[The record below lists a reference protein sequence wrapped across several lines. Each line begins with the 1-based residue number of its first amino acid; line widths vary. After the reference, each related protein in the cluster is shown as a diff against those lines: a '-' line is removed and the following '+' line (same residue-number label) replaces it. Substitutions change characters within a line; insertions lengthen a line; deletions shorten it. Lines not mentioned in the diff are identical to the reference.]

1 MADDAG
7 QRAIHLD
14 DSYFCRH
21 WLFAV
26 LDREKAGLIFFPH
39 SITPPLIDYSRL
51 QTVLST
57 YLPIFVFHF
66 FEVWLINFSIFYL
79 QDYSCFTSIF
89 TSMNALKNKVQ
100 LIGHLGS
107 KLDLKSLESGK
118 SVGNVSLAT
127 SEVYKNQKGE
137 RVEETIWHNLVV
149 WDKTAENLAKFTDK
163 GSEIAVEGKLTNRS
177 YTDKNGD
184 KKTVTEIVVNE
195 FLLLDKKPK
204 GQ

>member
-1 MADDAG
+1 
-7 QRAIHLD
+7 
-14 DSYFCRH
+14 
-21 WLFAV
+21 
-26 LDREKAGLIFFPH
+26 
-39 SITPPLIDYSRL
+39 
-51 QTVLST
+51 
-57 YLPIFVFHF
+57 
-66 FEVWLINFSIFYL
+66 
-79 QDYSCFTSIF
+79 
-89 TSMNALKNKVQ
+89 MNAIKNKVQ

-163 GSEIAVEGKLTNRS
+163 GSEIAIEGKLTNRS

-184 KKTVTEIVVNE
+184 KKGITEIVVNE

-204 GQ
+204 ENK

>member
-1 MADDAG
+1 
-7 QRAIHLD
+7 
-14 DSYFCRH
+14 
-21 WLFAV
+21 
-26 LDREKAGLIFFPH
+26 
-39 SITPPLIDYSRL
+39 
-51 QTVLST
+51 
-57 YLPIFVFHF
+57 
-66 FEVWLINFSIFYL
+66 
-79 QDYSCFTSIF
+79 
-89 TSMNALKNKVQ
+89 MNALKNKVQ

-107 KLDLKSLESGK
+107 KLDLKNLESGK

-184 KKTVTEIVVNE
+184 KKLVTEIVVNE

-204 GQ
+204 EQ

>member
-1 MADDAG
+1 
-7 QRAIHLD
+7 
-14 DSYFCRH
+14 
-21 WLFAV
+21 
-26 LDREKAGLIFFPH
+26 
-39 SITPPLIDYSRL
+39 
-51 QTVLST
+51 
-57 YLPIFVFHF
+57 
-66 FEVWLINFSIFYL
+66 
-79 QDYSCFTSIF
+79 
-89 TSMNALKNKVQ
+89 MNALKNKVQ

-107 KLDLKSLESGK
+107 KLDLKNLESGK

-163 GSEIAVEGKLTNRS
+163 GSEIAIEGKLTNRS

-184 KKTVTEIVVNE
+184 KKLVTEIIVNE

-204 GQ
+204 DH

>member
-1 MADDAG
+1 
-7 QRAIHLD
+7 
-14 DSYFCRH
+14 
-21 WLFAV
+21 
-26 LDREKAGLIFFPH
+26 
-39 SITPPLIDYSRL
+39 
-51 QTVLST
+51 
-57 YLPIFVFHF
+57 
-66 FEVWLINFSIFYL
+66 
-79 QDYSCFTSIF
+79 
-89 TSMNALKNKVQ
+89 MNALKNKVQ

-107 KLDLKSLESGK
+107 KLDLKNLESGK

-184 KKTVTEIVVNE
+184 KKLVTEIVVNE

-204 GQ
+204 DH

>member
-1 MADDAG
+1 
-7 QRAIHLD
+7 
-14 DSYFCRH
+14 
-21 WLFAV
+21 
-26 LDREKAGLIFFPH
+26 
-39 SITPPLIDYSRL
+39 
-51 QTVLST
+51 
-57 YLPIFVFHF
+57 
-66 FEVWLINFSIFYL
+66 
-79 QDYSCFTSIF
+79 
-89 TSMNALKNKVQ
+89 MNALKNKVQ

-107 KLDLKSLESGK
+107 KLDLKNLESGK

-137 RVEETIWHNLVV
+137 RVEETIWHNLVA

-184 KKTVTEIVVNE
+184 KKLVTEIVVNE

-204 GQ
+204 EQ

>member
-1 MADDAG
+1 
-7 QRAIHLD
+7 
-14 DSYFCRH
+14 
-21 WLFAV
+21 
-26 LDREKAGLIFFPH
+26 
-39 SITPPLIDYSRL
+39 
-51 QTVLST
+51 
-57 YLPIFVFHF
+57 
-66 FEVWLINFSIFYL
+66 
-79 QDYSCFTSIF
+79 
-89 TSMNALKNKVQ
+89 MNALKNKVQ

-107 KLDLKSLESGK
+107 KLDLKNLESGK

-184 KKTVTEIVVNE
+184 KKLVTEIVVNE

-204 GQ
+204 EH

>member
-1 MADDAG
+1 
-7 QRAIHLD
+7 
-14 DSYFCRH
+14 
-21 WLFAV
+21 
-26 LDREKAGLIFFPH
+26 
-39 SITPPLIDYSRL
+39 
-51 QTVLST
+51 
-57 YLPIFVFHF
+57 
-66 FEVWLINFSIFYL
+66 
-79 QDYSCFTSIF
+79 
-89 TSMNALKNKVQ
+89 MNALKNKVQ

-107 KLDLKSLESGK
+107 KLDLKNLESGK

-137 RVEETIWHNLVV
+137 RVEETIWHNLVA

-184 KKTVTEIVVNE
+184 KKLVTEIVVNE

-204 GQ
+204 DH

>member
-1 MADDAG
+1 
-7 QRAIHLD
+7 
-14 DSYFCRH
+14 
-21 WLFAV
+21 
-26 LDREKAGLIFFPH
+26 
-39 SITPPLIDYSRL
+39 
-51 QTVLST
+51 
-57 YLPIFVFHF
+57 
-66 FEVWLINFSIFYL
+66 
-79 QDYSCFTSIF
+79 
-89 TSMNALKNKVQ
+89 MNALKNKVQ

-107 KLDLKSLESGK
+107 KLDLKNLESGK

-163 GSEIAVEGKLTNRS
+163 GSEIAIEGKLTNRS

-184 KKTVTEIVVNE
+184 KKLVTEIVVNE

-204 GQ
+204 EQ